1 MLTSTLRSLIREFLL
16 REEENPGIASSVDS
30 TLVLAKD
37 VPSPY
42 TAQLQSFS
50 YIPANAKSAYALVT
64 KADPA
69 NPKAPAKVIVRQAK
83 TTPGT
88 ALSLAGGLPAY
99 EKFCLDADNST
110 RDWIKSVWLGIR
122 PTKEWV
128 SSMLEL
134 KFPDGSRIFESK
146 EQVDEYCKYLTRMAY
161 EMPIIHIINDPALP
175 KSSQT
180 AALKMLE
187 IGENIEAFH
196 GDNVG
201 FCYPLISYAGFK
213 VFGNVS
219 IEPNKTDK
227 IPTPAINKEF
237 ARRLKEMYDTVP
249 AVTIVEHEFTHAEE
263 ILLLT
268 FSNQILKKRQKGKDT
283 PDFTAEQL
291 RTSRLGILKDAV
303 AKNAADLINAK
314 TEDEIVAAIGKLKGT
329 TITPEMRQS
338 PQYYELVIRY
348 ARVLYNLGLMENTH
362 PLYAVATANGTLL
375 ANSSKKAD
383 VKGATGQATQ
393 NISVASMVVNP
404 QYLNMFPQ
412 YINQVLGISGDG
424 TLGAAPQETTHLI
437 TALRLMQQNASS
449 YIDALRKNEDYDTQL
464 ISDEII
470 SNLNSWGE
478 NDAAVEIDK
487 PRIQV
492 IFDLVGANQ
501 VADIVKSFAALD
513 NTKGPTTA

>member
-1 MLTSTLRSLIREFLL
+1 MFTSTLRSLIREFLL
-16 REEENPGIASSVDS
+16 REEESLGIAGSTNS
-30 TLVLAKD
+30 TLVLEED

-42 TAQLQSFS
+42 TAQFQT
-50 YIPANAKSAYALVT
+50 YIYVPVNAKSAYALVT
-64 KADPA
+64 KADVA
-69 NPKAPAKVIVRQAK
+69 NPKAPAKVIVRQSRS
-83 TTPGT
+83 TPGSSL
-88 ALSLAGGLPAY
+88 ALAGGLPAY
-99 EKFCLDADNST
+99 EKFCLDADLNT
-110 RDWIKSVWLGIR
+110 RQWIEGAWLGIR

-134 KFPDGSRIFESK
+134 KFPDGSRIFENK
-146 EQVDEYCKYLTRMAY
+146 AQVDEYSKYLARMVY
-161 EMPIIHIINDPALP
+161 EMPIIHVINDPALP

-180 AALKMLE
+180 DALGILG

-196 GDNVG
+196 GDNIG

-213 VFGNVS
+213 VFGNAVLN
-219 IEPNKTDK
+219 PNKTDK
-227 IPTPAINKEF
+227 SPTPTINKEF
-237 ARRLKEMYDTVP
+237 AERLKEVYDTVP
-249 AVTIVEHEFTHAEE
+249 AVSIVEHEFTHAEE

-283 PDFTAEQL
+283 PDFAAEQL

-303 AKNAADLINAK
+303 AKNAADLISAK

-338 PQYYELVIRY
+338 SQYYELVIRY
-348 ARVLYNLGLMENTH
+348 ARVLYNLGLMSNAH

-383 VKGATGQATQ
+383 VKGATGQASQ

-424 TLGAAPQETTHLI
+424 ALGTAPQETTHLI
-437 TALRLMQQNASS
+437 TALKLIQQNASNF
-449 YIDALRKNEDYDTQL
+449 IDALRKNEEYDTQQL
-464 ISDEII
+464 SDEII
-470 SNLNSWGE
+470 ANLDSWGE
-478 NDAAVEIDK
+478 NDSAAEIDK
-487 PRIQV
+487 PRILV

-501 VADIVKSFAALD
+501 VADIVKSFAARD
-513 NTKGPTTA
+513 TKGPTTA